1 MSSHY
6 WILCLIIRSLCPVT
20 AQRKEEGCFLFSQ
33 VHPFKNGIAH
43 LFRTETIDTES
54 KRNYHRE
61 TEYICMIA
69 VFQSDILL
77 NLVFFQ
83 CSTFIYG
90 SDGSSECGAIT
101 PNKSPSSCSLIQM
114 SVTLS
119 GIMILPDSLIVIILL
134 FISHSLYG
142 EMSANLIFKSRNVV
156 FKFRVGHFCINLR
169 SSDICMSEYF
179 ADTFYWHTIIKG

>member
-1 MSSHY
+1 MA
-6 WILCLIIRSLCPVT
+6 LME
-20 AQRKEEGCFLFSQ
+20 A
-33 VHPFKNGIAH
+33 
-43 LFRTETIDTES
+43 
-54 KRNYHRE
+54 RN
-61 TEYICMIA
+61 
-69 VFQSDILL
+69 V
-77 NLVFFQ
+77 
-83 CSTFIYG
+83 
-90 SDGSSECGAIT
+90 GAIT

-179 ADTFYWHTIIKG
+179 AHTFYWHTIIKG